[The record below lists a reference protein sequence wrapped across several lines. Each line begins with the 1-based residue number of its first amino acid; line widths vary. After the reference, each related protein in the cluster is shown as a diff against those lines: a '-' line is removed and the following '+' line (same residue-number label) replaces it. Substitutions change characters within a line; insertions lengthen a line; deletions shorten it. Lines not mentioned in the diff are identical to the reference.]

1 MLQFPKLQ
9 FAKTKV
15 SLYQID
21 VILTD
26 YRLSYLD
33 PVCYLLQETFKLF
46 GIPIFWLWAYLF
58 EDIPETC
65 HV

>member
-46 GIPIFWLWAYLF
+46 GIPIF
-58 EDIPETC
+58 
-65 HV
+65 

>member
-26 YRLSYLD
+26 YRRSYLD

-46 GIPIFWLWAYLF
+46 GIPVF
-58 EDIPETC
+58 
-65 HV
+65 